1 MIGNLKIKICFG
13 QCDTRIVHLRID
25 IEEKTIFKLLAG
37 WCWLAAFKRSDWLF
51 KLSEV
56 IY

>member
-1 MIGNLKIKICFG
+1 MIGNLKTKICFG
-13 QCDTRIVHLRID
+13 QCDTRGVHLRID
-25 IEEKTIFKLLAG
+25 IEEKTIFDLMAG
-37 WCWLAAFKRSDWLF
+37 WCWLAAFKCSDRLV